1 MLLSIFMNLYVHIQS
16 GVPWVLAS
24 EIYPMRVR
32 AIAVG
37 QAAFINWVCAFV
49 VAQTFLDQVIIII
62 IIIIINDQK

>member
-1 MLLSIFMNLYVHIQS
+1 MQS

-49 VAQTFLDQVIIII
+49 VAQTFLDQVRSEM
-62 IIIIINDQK
+62 K